1 MINKWLHLDEL
12 GGDPWVLPIWAAI
25 HEAIEAGKIK
35 KPADEV
41 YDYGV
46 YISIRLNILPRIVKR
61 LNKNAALLY
70 EEIKMHGEE
79 HIFIEGLEGCAYP
92 VENDLKYELLAD
104 IDALIFEINATWE
117 LIKKLFS
124 SLYGHIGIPIE
135 PKKFG
140 STVADVLN
148 QNDWFKSLDAHRNFF
163 MHEGAPYLA
172 VDLSVEPDHFDLLIL
187 KKNIISFSNP
197 DDFVALSDVNAIVH
211 GFVVSKLQLQT
222 HLITLFRG

>member
-61 LNKNAALLY
+61 LNKNVVLLY
-70 EEIKMHGEE
+70 EEIKKHGEE
-79 HIFIEGLEGCAYP
+79 HIFIEGFEGCAYP

-124 SLYGHIGIPIE
+124 LLYGHIGKPIE
-135 PKKFG
+135 QKKLG

-172 VDLSVEPDHFDLLIL
+172 VDLSAEPDHFDLLIL
-187 KKNIISFSNP
+187 KKNKISFLNP
-197 DDFVALSDVNAIVH
+197 DDFVALSDINTIVH
-211 GFVVSKLQLQT
+211 GFVASKNQLQI
-222 HLITLFRG
+222 HLASLFG